1 MNQKHLHLLQDMPIF
16 GGISDAALT
25 FICENS
31 QKRRVSAGDY
41 FFYEGDIASSMFVLE
56 RGGVAVYRK
65 WLSLDYKL
73 RELVKGDCFG
83 EMALMSFSH
92 RSASVKAIENCSA
105 LELSVELLQDVYAK
119 YPDQYTIIQMNMG
132 REVCRRLCDSD
143 HRLFLNDLEKFNLY
157 QSGQAYKVF

>member
-1 MNQKHLHLLQDMPIF
+1 MNAKHLSLLQDMPIF
-16 GGISDAALT
+16 GGISDEVLN
-25 FICENS
+25 FICQNN
-31 QKRRVSAGDY
+31 QQRQINAGDY

-105 LELSVELLQDVYAK
+105 LEISVDQLQDVYTRF
-119 YPDQYTIIQMNMG
+119 PEQYTIIQMNMG
-132 REVCRRLCDSD
+132 REVCRRLRDSD

-157 QSGQAYKVF
+157 QSGHAYKVF